1 MRRGSLLL
9 LAAVSLG
16 IAAAIGGCGGDSL
29 TSLRKTIPSLSP
41 RAAVRFSTPHGEPD
55 TEVTVSELSV
65 NLQRDPFDR
74 AAR

>member
-16 IAAAIGGCGGDSL
+16 IAAAIGGCGGLFDQPPQDY
-29 TSLRKTIPSLSP
+29 PSLSP
-41 RAAVRFSTPHGEPD
+41 RAAVRFSTSHGEPD